1 MLKGHIDHKVNR
13 AFASERRVGSF
24 LRCVAP
30 YHHNHRQQGTERQL
44 NPQPYTAEYHGHR
57 SMKFVFVKAF
67 KFSFLF

>member
-1 MLKGHIDHKVNR
+1 MLKGYIDQKVNR

-44 NPQPYTAEYHGHR
+44 NPQPNRLLTLLNTTVTEQQKLN
-57 SMKFVFVKAF
+57 S
-67 KFSFLF
+67 